1 MTQER
6 PPGEQAERPGLGMG
20 PQAPEEDGL
29 GRPSG
34 EQRSTGCYGC
44 DADNSLGLKLL
55 VERVEGER
63 RVLGHW
69 VPGKE
74 FQGPANH
81 LHGGVSSTLLDEAMA
96 RLAHVLDGQH
106 SITAT
111 LNVRFRRPVP
121 LDGRPLTV
129 EAWRESDPPSAARRH
144 RLFGRISLA
153 DGTPAVEAEGLF
165 VRLPPKQED

>member
-1 MTQER
+1 MTR
-6 PPGEQAERPGLGMG
+6 G
-20 PQAPEEDGL
+20 
-29 GRPSG
+29 S
-34 EQRSTGCYGC
+34 GCYGC
-44 DADNSLGLKLL
+44 DADNPLGLKLV
-55 VERVEGER
+55 VERVDGES
-63 RVLGHW
+63 RVLGQW

-129 EAWRESDPPSAARRH
+129 EAWRENDPPLSSRRH
-144 RLFGRISLA
+144 RLFGRITLE
-153 DGTPAVEAEGLF
+153 DGTTAVEAEGLF
-165 VRLPPKQED
+165 VRLPPR

>member
-1 MTQER
+1 M
-6 PPGEQAERPGLGMG
+6 
-20 PQAPEEDGL
+20 
-29 GRPSG
+29 
-34 EQRSTGCYGC
+34 
-44 DADNSLGLKLL
+44 GLKLL
-55 VERVEGER
+55 VERVDGQP
-63 RVLGHW
+63 RVVGSW

-111 LNVRFRRPVP
+111 LNVRFRKPVP

-129 EAWRESDPPSAARRH
+129 EAWRDSEPQPAARRH
-144 RLFGRISLA
+144 RLFGRITLA

-165 VRLPPKQED
+165 VRLPRE